1 VGTGKIGA
9 RLIKIAQGF
18 EMEILAYDPHP
29 REDLE
34 VSYLPLND
42 LLSQADVV
50 TIHVPYMPDTHHL
63 LNINNLKLIKP
74 SAILINTSRG
84 GLVDTM
90 ALLTALKN
98 GQLAG
103 AALDVL
109 EEEGYIVDELNL
121 LSGHPNEQQLKTIL
135 ANHELMQMDNVIV
148 TPHNAFNT
156 KEALERIINTSIDNI
171 KAFISGTPQ
180 NTVVK

>member
-1 VGTGKIGA
+1 
-9 RLIKIAQGF
+9 
-18 EMEILAYDPHP
+18 MEVLEEVEVPLFGSAKVKLAAAVVI
-29 REDLE
+29 REA
-34 VSYLPLND
+34 V
-42 LLSQADVV
+42 
-50 TIHVPYMPDTHHL
+50 
-63 LNINNLKLIKP
+63 
-74 SAILINTSRG
+74 
-84 GLVDTM
+84 
-90 ALLTALKN
+90 
-98 GQLAG
+98 
-103 AALDVL
+103 LDVL